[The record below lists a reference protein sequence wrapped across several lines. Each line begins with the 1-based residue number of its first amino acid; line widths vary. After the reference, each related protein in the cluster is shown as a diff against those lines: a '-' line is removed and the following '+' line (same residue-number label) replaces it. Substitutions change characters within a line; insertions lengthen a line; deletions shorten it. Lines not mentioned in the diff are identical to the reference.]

1 MSSSHD
7 SPEEIKKSV
16 KLYIGIFVA
25 LLFLTLV
32 TVGVSY
38 IHLSVGK
45 AVALALFVA
54 SIKASLVALF
64 FMHLSNERKIIY
76 ATIGLTG
83 VLFVF
88 LMSISLY
95 L

>member
-1 MSSSHD
+1 MSGD
-7 SPEEIKKSV
+7 SPEEIKKHV
-16 KLYIGIFVA
+16 KLYIGVFIA
-25 LLFLTLV
+25 LLFLTMV

-38 IHLSVGK
+38 IHLPVGK

-76 ATIGLTG
+76 ATLGLTA

-88 LMSISLY
+88 VMSISLY

>member
-1 MSSSHD
+1 MSSSD
-7 SPEEIKKSV
+7 SPEEIKKAV
-16 KLYIGIFVA
+16 KLYIGVFVA
-25 LLFLTLV
+25 LLFLTVV

-38 IHLSVGK
+38 IHLPVGK

-54 SIKASLVALF
+54 SIKASLVALY
-64 FMHLSNERKIIY
+64 FMHLSHEKKIIY
-76 ATIGLTG
+76 ATLGLTG

-88 LMSISLY
+88 LMSISMY